1 MNRRRRR
8 SNPWL
13 IVFLVLA
20 IAFVAYLNVFI
31 IPTVPAPFVPTPTPT
46 RNPESFVQEAETY
59 LAEGRVSS
67 AVDSYIAAIKA
78 EPQNI
83 NNYLSLATLQIYT
96 GDYEAA
102 RVNAENAI
110 LLDKSLPQAFV
121 LLGWAKGLQQDYLNA
136 EADITTALDMDPN
149 NALAHAVYAYVL
161 AQRVA
166 DDVAELDTLDTA
178 IEESK
183 LALRLSPNL
192 MEAHWA
198 RGYVLEITANYDE
211 AVEELISAIDI
222 NDNIAELHLA
232 LGRNYVA
239 IGENDQAVFEF
250 TAAYALNPT
259 DPEPNWYI
267 SRVYGQIGEYAKAIQ
282 YAEQAVKDDPTNPY
296 MYGNLGTLYYRDLQ
310 YNAAIATL
318 AYAVR
323 GGVTDEGDVVEGLP
337 LDYTTTIMEYYS
349 RYGLALARVNSCND
363 AVQVAQALLQTV
375 PDDEDTVY
383 NANYIIGICQENLEN
398 PATATP
404 DGDEGGA
411 APEMTPTPT
420 VAP

>member
-1 MNRRRRR
+1 MVNEPAKTTIQPLVDRLSCVSDCLRCLFECVY
-8 SNPWL
+8 NPSG
-13 IVFLVLA
+13 
-20 IAFVAYLNVFI
+20 
-31 IPTVPAPFVPTPTPT
+31 PSTVCSHADPYPE
-46 RNPESFVQEAETY
+46 PESFVQDAEAY

-110 LLDKSLPQAFV
+110 LLDKSLPQAFI

-149 NALAHAVYAYVL
+149 NALGHAVYAYVL

-166 DDVAELDTLDTA
+166 DDVGELDTLDTA

-211 AVEELISAIDI
+211 AVEELTAAIEI

-239 IGENDQAVFEF
+239 IGENDLAV
-250 TAAYALNPT
+250 LN
-259 DPEPNWYI
+259 
-267 SRVYGQIGEYAKAIQ
+267 
-282 YAEQAVKDDPTNPY
+282 
-296 MYGNLGTLYYRDLQ
+296 
-310 YNAAIATL
+310 
-318 AYAVR
+318 
-323 GGVTDEGDVVEGLP
+323 
-337 LDYTTTIMEYYS
+337 
-349 RYGLALARVNSCND
+349 
-363 AVQVAQALLQTV
+363 LLQLMHSIPLIRSRTGTFHGFMV
-375 PDDEDTVY
+375 RSV
-383 NANYIIGICQENLEN
+383 N
-398 PATATP
+398 TP
-404 DGDEGGA
+404 RRSSMRNR
-411 APEMTPTPT
+411 P
-420 VAP
+420 